1 MFKNDF
7 YQFLD
12 QKYFLN
18 EDFQIM
24 SFDVISGLYS
34 ISDGHMEGITEVVY
48 DSTYTPIKKVL
59 ARKFVITHD
68 TMMKI
73 LRNGRDELKKMKFDF
88 EYFYLYS
95 VKQISNG
102 NGGFI
107 YEICAAFE

>member
-1 MFKNDF
+1 
-7 YQFLD
+7 
-12 QKYFLN
+12 
-18 EDFQIM
+18 
-24 SFDVISGLYS
+24 
-34 ISDGHMEGITEVVY
+34 
-48 DSTYTPIKKVL
+48 
-59 ARKFVITHD
+59 
-68 TMMKI
+68 MMKI